1 MNKLKQPFSSRP
13 SASSVSG
20 LMMADGIAAPL
31 VTQAFPSACTL
42 VALTKG
48 AVAGRMKMLR
58 CMCDSGWAVVNISSQ
73 ASPRPGRGEPALVPE
88 WRNWQTR

>member
-1 MNKLKQPFSSRP
+1 MDLGANATGYRGKMNKLKQIFSAGP

-20 LMMADGIAAPL
+20 PAMADGIAAPP

-48 AVAGRMKMLR
+48 GSGRQ
-58 CMCDSGWAVVNISSQ
+58 NEN
-73 ASPRPGRGEPALVPE
+73 ASMYV
-88 WRNWQTR
+88 